1 MKKLLSGSYYIVLLL
16 GVLFVVGSF
25 LFAKNETHFRKG
37 EIAGHQQITPQS
49 ITQVDEMTKEYVFS
63 GEQFTGKNICLA
75 FYSIHLG
82 IEVYEDGELI
92 YDLKP
97 VPGIFG
103 TTPGSVWNFLE
114 IEPGCGQV
122 IVRTHAAYRRVGG
135 ETLSFYIGEAVDEVL
150 YLIRNSAIGA
160 CVCLLELAIGI
171 FLIMYFIIGNKGIR
185 IENYVLY
192 FGLFAVLMGAW
203 SLNETVLMALLVKN
217 TVAGSNLGYI
227 LIMLMPAPF
236 AMFVQGFLMPEDKW
250 AAGSITFLSVLNM
263 AACVLLHMTGV
274 LEFRNSVTFTHI
286 LMAMDILYLGYALV
300 HYVKK
305 HGMDRIAKTN
315 IVGIIILFAAF
326 AADIIFFYVIS
337 TVVDILGR
345 TGFLVYICLLAWLAA
360 SDSMEKLHE
369 GQKAAIY
376 KELALKDILTGLY
389 SRNAYDEWERDN
401 QHPDKTAIV
410 MLDLNNLKK
419 CNDRYGHEA
428 GDTYLKKA
436 SEMITNAFS
445 QENTVYRIGGDEFCV
460 IMPDAKENSIEG
472 AMDRLKELQKQYK
485 GTDRSVE
492 VEIACGYAFYDDNVD
507 QSFVDTRKRADT
519 HMYENKRMLKGKEPR

>member
-217 TVAGSNLGYI
+217 AIDEELNKQPAGLKARLQRAADDLDRAN
-227 LIMLMPAPF
+227 PVDAC
-236 AMFVQGFLMPEDKW
+236 FVY
-250 AAGSITFLSVLNM
+250 AAG
-263 AACVLLHMTGV
+263 LH
-274 LEFRNSVTFTHI
+274 
-286 LMAMDILYLGYALV
+286 
-300 HYVKK
+300 
-305 HGMDRIAKTN
+305 
-315 IVGIIILFAAF
+315 
-326 AADIIFFYVIS
+326 ADN
-337 TVVDILGR
+337 TVFHDVDDAD
-345 TGFLVYICLLAWLAA
+345 TVLAA
-360 SDSMEKLHE
+360 
-369 GQKAAIY
+369 Q
-376 KELALKDILTGLY
+376 
-389 SRNAYDEWERDN
+389 
-401 QHPDKTAIV
+401 
-410 MLDLNNLKK
+410 
-419 CNDRYGHEA
+419 
-428 GDTYLKKA
+428 
-436 SEMITNAFS
+436 
-445 QENTVYRIGGDEFCV
+445 
-460 IMPDAKENSIEG
+460 
-472 AMDRLKELQKQYK
+472 
-485 GTDRSVE
+485 SV
-492 VEIACGYAFYDDNVD
+492 
-507 QSFVDTRKRADT
+507 
-519 HMYENKRMLKGKEPR
+519 